1 MKLERKMESLE
12 LLTTQQAADYLGV
25 AVYWLQTHWKSEGI
39 PVTRLTPK
47 GPLRFR
53 RSSLE
58 AWAKSREVVYIDP
71 GISER
76 QKQSRKVSLV

>member
-76 QKQSRKVSLV
+76 QKMSRKVSLV

>member
-1 MKLERKMESLE
+1 MGLELKMESLD

-25 AVYWLQTHWKSEGI
+25 AVYWVQTHWKSEGI

-53 RSSLE
+53 RDSLE
-58 AWAKSREVVYIDP
+58 AWAKSREAVYIDP
-71 GISER
+71 AVSER
-76 QKQSRKVSLV
+76 QKKSRKVSLV

>member
-1 MKLERKMESLE
+1 MKLEHKMESLE

-76 QKQSRKVSLV
+76 QKKSRKVSLV

>member
-25 AVYWLQTHWKSEGI
+25 GVYWLQTHWKSEGI
-39 PVTRLTPK
+39 PVTRLSPK
-47 GPLRFR
+47 GPLKFR

-58 AWAKSREVVYIDP
+58 AWAKSKEVVYIDSAV
-71 GISER
+71 SER
-76 QKQSRKVSLV
+76 QKRSRKVSLV